1 MSHTDTVCSAC
12 ESADVELR
20 IDGTLTPIYR
30 ASCADFA
37 KFTLDK
43 ESDIVL
49 TFPEEPESATVRPV
63 SKGIDAAVNG
73 REVRLR
79 LAPATCVQV
88 DIGTGR
94 ELFLFA
100 VSPDIATPD
109 ASGPKVR
116 RLAAGS
122 VHELGQVEL
131 ASGDTLVIEPGAVL
145 RGSIHAAD
153 AHDITVCG
161 GGIVDGSYWRERGE
175 RRRGMLFERC
185 TNVTVE
191 GITVINPT
199 GWTHAHYGCE
209 DVTIRH
215 IQEISEGNGSD
226 GIDILSCRRARVGDC
241 FLRNGDDCLVVKAMP
256 ERVGEGSDG
265 AVEDVLFERCTMLN
279 VGAGSAMEIG
289 HELKTDEVRNITF
302 RDCDVLGVHGHGSVF
317 GIHNAGNATVRDV
330 LFDDIRVEH
339 FFTYLIS
346 FRIIESRY
354 SRIPERGRI
363 RNVHL
368 KNIAVTAGR
377 MNQGYSASLIGG
389 YDAEHTIEGVTIENL
404 RIDGRRIGSADEL
417 DLYCRNAGGVRF
429 G

>member
-1 MSHTDTVCSAC
+1 MNTGNAAPATYHVR
-12 ESADVELR
+12 DVELSVEGNR
-20 IDGTLTPIYR
+20 HPVLR

-37 KFTLDK
+37 KFVLDK
-43 ESDIVL
+43 ESDVVL
-49 TFPEEPESATVRPV
+49 ALPTEPDSATVRPV
-63 SKGIDAAVNG
+63 SKGIDAELNG
-73 REVRLR
+73 REVRFR

-100 VSPDIATPD
+100 VSPDTANPD
-109 ASGPKVR
+109 ASGPRVR
-116 RLAAGS
+116 RLAVGS

-131 ASGDTLVIEPGAVL
+131 SSGDTLVIEPGAVL
-145 RGSIHAAD
+145 RGGIHAAD

-191 GITVINPT
+191 GVTVINPT
-199 GWTHAHYGCE
+199 GWTHAHYGCR

-226 GIDILSCRRARVGDC
+226 GIDILSCRLARVSDC

-256 ERVGEGSDG
+256 ERVREGFDEP
-265 AVEDVLFERCTMLN
+265 VEDVLFERCTMLN

-289 HELKTDEVRNITF
+289 HELKTDEVRDITF

-330 LFDDIRVEH
+330 LFEDIRVEH

-346 FRIIESRY
+346 FRVIESRY
-354 SRIPERGRI
+354 SRIAERGRI
-363 RNVHL
+363 RDVHL
-368 KNIAVTAGR
+368 KNIDICAGSA
-377 MNQGYSASLIGG
+377 NQGYSASLIGG
-389 YDAEHTIEGVTIENL
+389 YDAEHTVDGVTIENL
-404 RIDGRRIGSADEL
+404 RVNGRRIGSADEL
-417 DLYCRNAGGVRF
+417 DLYCRNATNVRF
-429 G
+429 R